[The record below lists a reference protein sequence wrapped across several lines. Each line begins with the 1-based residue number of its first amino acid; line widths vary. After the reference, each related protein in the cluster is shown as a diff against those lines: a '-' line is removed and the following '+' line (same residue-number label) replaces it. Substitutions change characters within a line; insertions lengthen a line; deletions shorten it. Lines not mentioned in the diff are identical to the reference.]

1 MRATV
6 VAALLCA
13 LAAVGPAAAAPRFGI
28 ADDAGKYADDGGPAF
43 FERIRALGMTDNRI
57 TILWHPDRPAA
68 IVERAFL
75 DRAVPTATAQ
85 GVRIVFHVYP
95 AQPRGLTAAPVRQV
109 QFARFLG
116 QLARAYP
123 DVREFVVGNEPNQP
137 RFWQPQFTSSGRGA
151 SARSYATLLA
161 RSYDALKAVSP
172 EIKVIGLGLSGRGN
186 DVPYARSNA
195 STSPVRFLRDLGA
208 AYRTSGRRKPLMDEL
223 GVHPYPR
230 SDRDSVL
237 TGDRWPRAGLV
248 NLGRVKQAFW
258 DAFAGTAQ
266 PTVED
271 GLKLRIDEI
280 GWQVAVPESRAGA
293 YTGRETS
300 SVTSEPA
307 QAANYVK
314 LVQLAACDPSISG
327 LYLLHLKDDP
337 DLERFQSG
345 LERADGS
352 RRPAFAAVRQA
363 VLRARRGCAGK
374 KIAWRHATTV
384 VGARAGVRRHEPAV
398 VAPAT
403 KLELHGHG
411 RRGGALPRRH
421 LPRARH
427 GADARPVAREP
438 PRPGSTCDDHGQ
450 RARRVAA
457 TGDLQGPAART
468 GAVRVRGAAAGEH
481 EHAPGEGARQPP
493 VRRALAVLRLLA
505 LEIHDPVGV
514 ALALGAHRAG
524 ELVVTVRL
532 RVATLLLQG
541 AAERVVRVV
550 VGRRELEHR
559 AELALRLAPALD
571 PEVRDP
577 ERLPDRRLVRLEP
590 LRLLERDRGLRGHA
604 LLEMVASALVEVVRV
619 AHCSRS
625 GAGKAGTSARW
636 GGSVEPTP
644 RSAFRYVKFS
654 ISRSSGVVRSR
665 VGPISIPATRS
676 PASIAC

>member
-1 MRATV
+1 MRAIV
-6 VAALLCA
+6 FAALLCA

-57 TILWHPDRPAA
+57 TILWHPDRPAT

-75 DRAVPTATAQ
+75 DRAVPAATAE

-109 QFARFLG
+109 QFARFLR

-137 RFWQPQFTSSGRGA
+137 RFWQPQFTSAGRGA

-161 RSYDALKAVSP
+161 ASYDALKAVSP

-208 AYRTSGRRKPLMDEL
+208 AYRASGRKKPLMDEL

-280 GWQVAVPESRAGA
+280 GWQVAVPESRADA

-314 LVQLAACDPSISG
+314 LVQLAVCDPSISG

-374 KIAWRHATTV
+374 RIAWRHATTV
-384 VGARAGVRRHEPAV
+384 VGARAAFGVTSRPSWHLRRNWSFTVTAGEGALV
-398 VAPAT
+398 RGAIYRAPAT
-403 KLELHGHG
+403 ARTLARSLAS
-411 RRGGALPRRH
+411 RLAPGAL
-421 LPRARH
+421 ATTT
-427 GADARPVAREP
+427 
-438 PRPGSTCDDHGQ
+438 GS
-450 RARRVAA
+450 V
-457 TGDLQGPAART
+457 
-468 GAVRVRGAAAGEH
+468 
-481 EHAPGEGARQPP
+481 
-493 VRRALAVLRLLA
+493 
-505 LEIHDPVGV
+505 
-514 ALALGAHRAG
+514 RAG
-524 ELVVTVRL
+524 WRPRVTFK
-532 RVATLLLQG
+532 G
-541 AAERVVRVV
+541 
-550 VGRRELEHR
+550 
-559 AELALRLAPALD
+559 LRLAPGRYVYA
-571 PEVRDP
+571 
-577 ERLPDRRLVRLEP
+577 VRL
-590 LRLLERDRGLRGHA
+590 R
-604 LLEMVASALVEVVRV
+604 ASMNTRRTKVLVSRPFVVR
-619 AHCSRS
+619 
-625 GAGKAGTSARW
+625 
-636 GGSVEPTP
+636 
-644 RSAFRYVKFS
+644 
-654 ISRSSGVVRSR
+654 
-665 VGPISIPATRS
+665 
-676 PASIAC
+676 

>member
-1 MRATV
+1 M
-6 VAALLCA
+6 
-13 LAAVGPAAAAPRFGI
+13 
-28 ADDAGKYADDGGPAF
+28 
-43 FERIRALGMTDNRI
+43 
-57 TILWHPDRPAA
+57 
-68 IVERAFL
+68 
-75 DRAVPTATAQ
+75 
-85 GVRIVFHVYP
+85 
-95 AQPRGLTAAPVRQV
+95 
-109 QFARFLG
+109 
-116 QLARAYP
+116 
-123 DVREFVVGNEPNQP
+123 VGNEPNQP
-137 RFWQPQFTSSGRGA
+137 RFWQPQFTSAGRAA

-208 AYRTSGRRKPLMDEL
+208 AYRASGRKTPLMDEL

-363 VLRARRGCAGK
+363 VVRARRGCAGK
-374 KIAWRHATTV
+374 KITWRHSTTV
-384 VGARAGVRRHEPAV
+384 VGARAAFGSTSRPSWHLRRNWSFRVTAGEGALFRGAIYR
-398 VAPAT
+398 APAT
-403 KLELHGHG
+403 ARTLARSLASHRAPGALATATGRVRAGWQPRVTFKG
-411 RRGGALPRRH
+411 RRLP
-421 LPRARH
+421 
-427 GADARPVAREP
+427 
-438 PRPGSTCDDHGQ
+438 PG
-450 RARRVAA
+450 RYVYA
-457 TGDLQGPAART
+457 
-468 GAVRVRGAAAGEH
+468 
-481 EHAPGEGARQPP
+481 
-493 VRRALAVLRLLA
+493 
-505 LEIHDPVGV
+505 
-514 ALALGAHRAG
+514 
-524 ELVVTVRL
+524 VRL
-532 RVATLLLQG
+532 RASMNARRTKVLVS
-541 AAERVVRVV
+541 RPFVVR
-550 VGRRELEHR
+550 
-559 AELALRLAPALD
+559 
-571 PEVRDP
+571 
-577 ERLPDRRLVRLEP
+577 
-590 LRLLERDRGLRGHA
+590 
-604 LLEMVASALVEVVRV
+604 
-619 AHCSRS
+619 
-625 GAGKAGTSARW
+625 
-636 GGSVEPTP
+636 
-644 RSAFRYVKFS
+644 
-654 ISRSSGVVRSR
+654 
-665 VGPISIPATRS
+665 
-676 PASIAC
+676 